1 MTQAEFESLLFID
14 VADRAAAESSPPH
27 GKPKYYGRPWLQLR
41 DEMVAS
47 GARTVADLPAKRIA
61 VFYYATRPGNGSAKR
76 MLRGLFGGPSS
87 H

>member
-27 GKPKYYGRPWLQLR
+27 SKSKYYGRPWLQLR
-41 DEMVAS
+41 DEMAAS
-47 GARTVADLPAKRIA
+47 GARTVAHLPAKRIA
-61 VFYYATRPGNGSAKR
+61 VFYYATRPGNGGAKR
-76 MLRGLFGGPSS
+76 VLRGLFGGPSS

>member
-41 DEMVAS
+41 DEMMAS
-47 GARTVADLPAKRIA
+47 RAQTVAELPAKRIA
-61 VFYYATRPGNGSAKR
+61 AFYHATRPANGGKR
-76 MLRGLFGGPSS
+76 VLGRLFGGPSS
-87 H
+87 R